1 MASADDKKELLSV
14 PSFCVYKLSGTEFRH
29 RNLQEF
35 RPEGQMA
42 SANRC
47 SKYVCL
53 FVLMCNCSFENLI
66 EHTIY
71 QTFNL
76 FSSDQKS
83 WCVSMS
89 NLKVR
94 ISSNF
99 TFLVFQNGDGPLH
112 IAVALGRKRMAKKL
126 IRLGAAGHI
135 RTKVENW
142 NGVFSLFLMWPATPR
157 RISWSG

>member
-89 NLKVR
+89 NLKVHIVTLPFWFFR
-94 ISSNF
+94 MEMGPCTLLLHSAGKEWPRNWFVLEPQATSETTWAHRF
-99 TFLVFQNGDGPLH
+99 SFL
-112 IAVALGRKRMAKKL
+112 RML
-126 IRLGAAGHI
+126 LSR
-135 RTKVENW
+135 
-142 NGVFSLFLMWPATPR
+142 
-157 RISWSG
+157 